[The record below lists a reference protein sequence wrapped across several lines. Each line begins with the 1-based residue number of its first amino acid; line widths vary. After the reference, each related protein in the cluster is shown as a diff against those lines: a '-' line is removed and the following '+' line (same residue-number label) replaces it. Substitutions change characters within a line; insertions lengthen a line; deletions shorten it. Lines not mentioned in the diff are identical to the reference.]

1 MATLR
6 LESRCIGD
14 IYVGVQVGDL
24 YVFVLVQ
31 VVGVVGVSVGVPF

>member
-14 IYVGVQVGDL
+14 I